1 VQVEPLEDAQS
12 IPTLDES
19 QGLSGHGGQ
28 AQKNLRMRSGVP
40 GTDDQ
45 SWMAVMVRPWRL
57 AMQ

>member
-1 VQVEPLEDAQS
+1 
-12 IPTLDES
+12 
-19 QGLSGHGGQ
+19 LSGHGGQ

-45 SWMAVMVRPWRL
+45 SWMAAMVRPWRL